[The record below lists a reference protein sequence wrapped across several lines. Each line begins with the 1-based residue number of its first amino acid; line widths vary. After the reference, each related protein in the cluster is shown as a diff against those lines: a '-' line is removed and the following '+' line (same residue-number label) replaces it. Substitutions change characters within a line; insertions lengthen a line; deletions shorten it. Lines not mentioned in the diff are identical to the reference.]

1 MSCIEYESVNE
12 HKTWNISGFNHN
24 DVPSMLFLKQNVAT
38 AQKFGIT
45 PCNCIGQSDTV
56 YKESSIENIKALV
69 DIAKHKA

>member
-1 MSCIEYESVNE
+1 
-12 HKTWNISGFNHN
+12 
-24 DVPSMLFLKQNVAT
+24 MLFLKQNVAT